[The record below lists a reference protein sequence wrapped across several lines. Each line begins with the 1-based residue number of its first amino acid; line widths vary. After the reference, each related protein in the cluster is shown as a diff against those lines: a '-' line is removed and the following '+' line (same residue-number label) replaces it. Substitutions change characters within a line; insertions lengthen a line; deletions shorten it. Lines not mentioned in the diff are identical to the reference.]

1 MDNKKP
7 TVVPEPTSSIRVQH
21 RNDRSLLDAT
31 TQALLKPFASLIL
44 KPQETNYTGSPR
56 LTPHK
61 SAEKICHVEEKL
73 VDEMRIYTL
82 FPLGDRGEN
91 RRPDVPHKLYYF
103 AGGGFR
109 GPANKEHWA
118 LCAELCSKL
127 PQYEINLVSYPLV
140 PESPASTTIPHL
152 ENVYRTLARESREQN
167 FRMTFMG
174 DSAGGNIAL
183 VLGIYAA
190 SEFLREYADSAQGS
204 VCPVENILAI
214 CPATDLRNQNPAID
228 ATDPKDSLLSRQAIE
243 EVAVGWIGEWSLFD
257 PRVSPILADLEL
269 LKRANIKV
277 DGVIAGYDVLAP
289 DAVVFRNKLADCGV
303 KGDWLEWAKQMHCFP
318 LMFPYHV
325 REGVEGKDWIIDILN
340 ANSSGKT
347 R

>member
-1 MDNKKP
+1 MDNR
-7 TVVPEPTSSIRVQH
+7 EPTIIAGPASSIRVQH
-21 RNDRSLLDAT
+21 RDDRSILDAT

-44 KPQETNYTGSPR
+44 KPPHTTYTGSPR
-56 LTPHK
+56 LTPPK
-61 SAEKICHVEEKL
+61 AAEKICHVEEKL
-73 VDEMRIYTL
+73 VEEMRIYVL
-82 FPLGDRGEN
+82 SPLGDRGEEK
-91 RRPDVPHKLYYF
+91 RPDVPHKLYYF

-109 GPANKEHWA
+109 GPANKGHWA
-118 LCAELCSKL
+118 LCAELCLKL

-152 ENVYRTLARESREQN
+152 ENVYRALAQRSREQK

-190 SEFLREYADSAQGS
+190 AEYLRESAENTQGS
-204 VCPVENILAI
+204 VCPVENVLAI
-214 CPATDLRNQNPAID
+214 CPATDLRNENPGIDAID
-228 ATDPKDSLLSRQAIE
+228 QKDSLLSRKAIV
-243 EVAVGWIGEWSLFD
+243 EVAVGWIGEWSLSD

-269 LKRANIKV
+269 FKRANIKV

-289 DAVVFRNKLADCGV
+289 DALLFRKKLGECGV
-303 KGDWLEWAKQMHCFP
+303 KGDWLEWEKQMHCFP

-325 REGVEGKDWIIDILN
+325 REGVEGKDWIVDILN
-340 ANSSGKT
+340 SNIQWRG
-347 R
+347 